1 MTQVRKEPNI
11 SVYEQHFAIE
21 ILTQHHLGDVL
32 KKNSPDIKCFGAYVA
47 DLVNQKV
54 ITFLSKITVIAT
66 GGMGNVYMTTT
77 NPEIATGD
85 GVAMVYRAK
94 GTIENMEFVQFHPT
108 SLYDPNRRPSFL
120 ITEALRGYGAVLMNM
135 AGEKFMNR
143 YDSRES
149 LAPRDIVARAIDNEM
164 KIWGDDHVWL
174 DCTHLE
180 AEGLKDHF
188 PNVYEHCLA
197 RGIDITKDL
206 IPVVPAAHYSCGGI
220 KVDMDGQSNI
230 AQALCSRRSLFNRSA
245 WRKQTGFKFS
255 DRSCSLFSQSRT
267 SLRERALVN

>member
-1 MTQVRKEPNI
+1 MLQT
-11 SVYEQHFAIE
+11 
-21 ILTQHHLGDVL
+21 LM
-32 KKNSPDIKCFGAYVA
+32 
-47 DLVNQKV
+47 NQKV
-54 ITFLSKITVIAT
+54 ITFLSRITVIAT

-120 ITEALRGYGAVLMNM
+120 ITEALRGYGAVLKNM

-143 YDSRES
+143 YDSRGS

-174 DCTHLE
+174 DCTHLD

-230 AQALCSRRSLFNRSA
+230 NRLYALGEASSTGLHGANRLASNSLIEAAVYSHRAAIHSG
-245 WRKQTGFKFS
+245 KQTWRAYIMRRKF
-255 DRSCSLFSQSRT
+255 LT
-267 SLRERALVN
+267 GITREQHIWRR